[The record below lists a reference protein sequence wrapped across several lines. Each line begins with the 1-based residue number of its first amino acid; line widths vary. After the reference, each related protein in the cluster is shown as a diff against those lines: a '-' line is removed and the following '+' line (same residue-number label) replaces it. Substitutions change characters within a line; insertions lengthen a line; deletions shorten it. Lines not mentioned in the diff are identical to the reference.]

1 MYEGVHSQFTQL
13 IFIQYKSHLLPPA
26 ILISREEGGIFQ
38 KMCMFIHVLDVYT
51 PRNQTDRA
59 YSSESNIHGM
69 SFSRILCVC
78 FIFKKEC
85 LSQLYFPYL
94 LSFLCIGGETGPCMC
109 LVIFFSFVNFY
120 PIEKLIHTPCS
131 NLNNFYF
138 YSLHL
143 NLFKCVIT
151 PHHNF

>member
-1 MYEGVHSQFTQL
+1 MKVCIVSLHNWFLYSIKAISFPQQYWYQGRKAAFFRKCACLFT
-13 IFIQYKSHLLPPA
+13 FWT
-26 ILISREEGGIFQ
+26 
-38 KMCMFIHVLDVYT
+38 CIHPEIKQIGPIV
-51 PRNQTDRA
+51 PNQTYMA
-59 YSSESNIHGM
+59 CLLVEFCAFV
-69 SFSRILCVC
+69 SFLKKNVC
-78 FIFKKEC
+78 P
-85 LSQLYFPYL
+85 SYFPYL